1 MMKTLNWSIC
11 GEFIC
16 DLARTWFWHENK
28 TYEKAE
34 ELLLTALGTDEISL
48 NEKKV
53 IVRDI
58 LEGKKKLIGTNTF
71 ELVEDNERVRPIQ
84 EKVTELQ
91 GNLLEAEIE
100 RDMELYPM
108 NYIDPYATI
117 KPIESAKAG
126 KAHSYQDVYDYF
138 CFSDRDYL
146 KKNDLTKGYPDT
158 QCGLW
163 LLNRCNAKKLIARC
177 YGKIAP
183 AFATA
188 EADAFWETIYEQIK
202 GKEEPGFKKRNQRY
216 LATKRMQKT
225 PTKTEQKRQQGKS
238 SEKSISDMA
247 PEEFILHIINRRP
260 GSLDV
265 RVIPDDMEKF
275 EGLIRPD
282 GAFFSCEF
290 GGHNAKAFY
299 YIAAYYK
306 EFGFTSRNEVYEKVP
321 MDQALDNLIDAGWIA
336 TRYLPSMGNYISAK
350 QDICFKPT
358 KEQKDTAWNAIVKH
372 NCRVSNTEMIL

>member
-177 YGKIAP
+177 YGKPAP
-183 AFATA
+183 AFGTA
-188 EADAFWETIYEQIK
+188 EAEDFWESVYELIK
-202 GKEEPGFKKRNQRY
+202 DKKEIGFKERNQKY
-216 LATKRMQKT
+216 LAAKRMQEM
-225 PTKTEQKRQQGKS
+225 PTKTEQKRQQGRS
-238 SEKSISDMA
+238 SEKSICDMT
-247 PEEFILHIINRRP
+247 PEEFILHMINRRP

-265 RVIPDDMEKF
+265 RVIPDNMEKF

-290 GGHNAKAFY
+290 GGHNVKAFY

-306 EFGFTSRNEVYEKVP
+306 EFGFNSRNEVYEKVP
-321 MDQALDNLIDAGWIA
+321 MDQALDRLLDAGWIA
-336 TRYLPSMGNYISAK
+336 TRYLPAIGNYISAK
-350 QDICFKPT
+350 QDIYFELT
-358 KEQKDTAWNAIVKH
+358 KEQKDAAWNAIVKH
-372 NCRVSNTEMIL
+372 DRRVSNTEIIL